1 VVVTAEEPS
10 LDELVRQA
18 RSGSVD
24 AWEAIYL
31 AARPRLF
38 RFARLRLVSD
48 DQAEDAVSETVARA
62 IAGLERFPRDAAPMG
77 WLVGICRNVVFEVH
91 RSGGRQRSLA
101 ERVGQAGPGPPAA
114 TLDEGLLAT
123 EESERL
129 RRCFER
135 LDDDARELLEL
146 RVVVG
151 LDADSVA
158 AVVGK
163 RSGAVRMAQ
172 SRALA
177 RLRGCMEEDR

>member
-1 VVVTAEEPS
+1 M
-10 LDELVRQA
+10 DELVRRA
-18 RSGSVD
+18 RGGSPE

-31 AARPRLF
+31 TARPQLF
-38 RFARLRLVSD
+38 RFARLRLVTD

-62 IAGLERFPRDAAPMG
+62 IAGLDRLPAGATAMA
-77 WLVGICRNVVFEVH
+77 WLVGICRNVVHEAH
-91 RSGGRQRSLA
+91 RSGSRQRSLA
-101 ERVGQAGPGPPAA
+101 DRASTVRPAQVA
-114 TLDEGLLAT
+114 PAPDDHLLDV
-123 EESERL
+123 EEAQRL
-129 RRCFER
+129 RRCFDR

-158 AVVGK
+158 TVVGK

-177 RLRGCMEEDR
+177 RLRGCMEEDA